1 VSKVPEEFDAL
12 SMAERF
18 GARAAAVKNRG
29 IPPIEGPERR
39 RFVEQARVD
48 YMDFAVLADA
58 EVTLVDGILTLRIDL
73 RTQDDAQ
80 STQPP

>member
-1 VSKVPEEFDAL
+1 
-12 SMAERF
+12 
-18 GARAAAVKNRG
+18 
-29 IPPIEGPERR
+29 
-39 RFVEQARVD
+39 
-48 YMDFAVLADA
+48 MDFAVLADA

>member
-12 SMAERF
+12 SMAKRF

-73 RTQDDAQ
+73 RTQDDARN
-80 STQPP
+80 TQPP